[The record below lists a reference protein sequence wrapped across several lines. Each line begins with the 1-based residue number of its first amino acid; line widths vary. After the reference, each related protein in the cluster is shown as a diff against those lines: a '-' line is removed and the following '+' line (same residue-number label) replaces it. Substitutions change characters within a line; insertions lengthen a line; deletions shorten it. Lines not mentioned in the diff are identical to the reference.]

1 MFMRIDLNQILARD
15 DYKRMTENL
24 KSITE
29 DVAIKIHK
37 KMDEL
42 DIESNNDF
50 DNGEIGADDVV
61 VKVISVNSGSGF
73 NRSFLGIKRY
83 EEGAH
88 HAYYA
93 SLEDINSTYYFCGDF
108 NARIYGATNKEAL
121 AFLNVAKRLI
131 QGLGE
136 LEQKQA
142 DEIQQTIDNY
152 RKK

>member
-1 MFMRIDLNQILARD
+1 MKTDLNQILARD

-29 DVAIKIHK
+29 EVAEKIRK

-42 DIESNNDF
+42 DIEDNSDF
-50 DNGEIGADDVV
+50 DDGEIGTDDVV
-61 VKVISVNSGSGF
+61 VRVISVNSNSGF
-73 NRSFLGIKRY
+73 NKRFLGIKRY
-83 EEGAH
+83 EEGYH

-93 SLEDINSTYYFCGDF
+93 SLEDISDTYYFTGDF

-121 AFLNVAKRLI
+121 AFLNVSAKLI
-131 QGLGE
+131 KGLGE
-136 LEQKQA
+136 VEQHQV
-142 DEIQQTIDNY
+142 DEIQKAIDEH